1 MSFVLRWQHDDG
13 SIVEF
18 STSGWKSDD
27 AAKTRWLNQMSDLCS
42 SAKPVSSGLMPSKG
56 KPRLTKTT
64 PERIEAILADI
75 ANGLT
80 KEQACACNGVSATS
94 FRKWEERP
102 EFPDL
107 RARAQGL
114 RIKALLAKLEA
125 AAESGNSTWKS
136 WAWEV
141 EKLYRTQFGD
151 EIMFAQQN
159 NFYLD
164 EQKSRELS
172 DKARRLLEDGRE
184 AT

>member
-1 MSFVLRWQHDDG
+1 
-13 SIVEF
+13 
-18 STSGWKSDD
+18 
-27 AAKTRWLNQMSDLCS
+27 
-42 SAKPVSSGLMPSKG
+42 MPSKG
-56 KPRLTKTT
+56 KRRLTKAT

-125 AAESGNSTWKS
+125 AAESGNSAWKS
-136 WAWEV
+136 YAWEL
-141 EKLYRTQFGD
+141 EKIYRHQFGD
-151 EIMFAQQN
+151 TSVTIFEQN
-159 NFYLD
+159 NY
-164 EQKSRELS
+164 QLS
-172 DKARRLLEDGRE
+172 EERARAIEARVQRLELEDSSSNRE
-184 AT
+184 ASNGAVWGTS

>member
-1 MSFVLRWQHDDG
+1 M
-13 SIVEF
+13 
-18 STSGWKSDD
+18 T
-27 AAKTRWLNQMSDLCS
+27 
-42 SAKPVSSGLMPSKG
+42 AKPVPSESMASKG
-56 KPRLTKTT
+56 KRRLTKAT

-94 FRKWEERP
+94 FRKWEQSA

-125 AAESGNSTWKS
+125 AAEAGNSAWKS
-136 WAWEV
+136 YAWEL
-141 EKLYRTQFGD
+141 EKIYRNQFGD
-151 EIMFAQQN
+151 LALTIFEQN
-159 NFYLD
+159 NY
-164 EQKSRELS
+164 QLS
-172 DKARRLLEDGRE
+172 DEKARAIEVRVKRLELEGSDGKLASPPRS

>member
-1 MSFVLRWQHDDG
+1 
-13 SIVEF
+13 
-18 STSGWKSDD
+18 
-27 AAKTRWLNQMSDLCS
+27 
-42 SAKPVSSGLMPSKG
+42 
-56 KPRLTKTT
+56 
-64 PERIEAILADI
+64 
-75 ANGLT
+75 
-80 KEQACACNGVSATS
+80 VSAAS

>member
-1 MSFVLRWQHDDG
+1 
-13 SIVEF
+13 
-18 STSGWKSDD
+18 
-27 AAKTRWLNQMSDLCS
+27 
-42 SAKPVSSGLMPSKG
+42 MPSKG

-125 AAESGNSTWKS
+125 AAESGNSAWKS
-136 WAWEV
+136 YAWEL
-141 EKLYRTQFGD
+141 EKIYRQQFGD
-151 EIMFAQQN
+151 TCVTIFEQN
-159 NFYLD
+159 NY
-164 EQKSRELS
+164 QLS
-172 DKARRLLEDGRE
+172 EEKARAIDARVRRLQLDDSNRSE
-184 AT
+184 APES